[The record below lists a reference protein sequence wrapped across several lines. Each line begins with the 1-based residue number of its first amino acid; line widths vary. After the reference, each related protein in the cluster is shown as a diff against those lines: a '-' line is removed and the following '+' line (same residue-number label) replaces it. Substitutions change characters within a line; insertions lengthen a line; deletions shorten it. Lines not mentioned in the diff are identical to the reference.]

1 MIKNKIN
8 FNNVPNE
15 LKKEHNF
22 LMWREEQRENGK
34 ISKKPTTYAG
44 GDFNPLDK
52 DKLYSFEDVQSA
64 LEVATNVSGIGFSLL
79 NNGVTNDEGKRLFFY
94 DIDDTLNDP
103 IIDVLK
109 DKTYIEYSPSGNG
122 LHAYFFVDNNEYIG
136 KKRGSYELYS
146 CGRYFTLTGNKHEYS
161 TDDIKE
167 IDTETFE
174 ILLKTV
180 MKDESDPNSEL
191 LDKYTS
197 EELNTFN
204 GVCKLSNDEILERA
218 KNHKTRGADYTAIIK
233 GNFNEAR
240 NKDGKPFIDENGVLD
255 ISRADLSLLSSLVW
269 TVQGDRAKLF
279 EVYRSTVGGWYRPEK
294 DHQTGRIGSTINKVV
309 AEYIEYKKSKE
320 FEGLKING
328 YQDIE
333 EQRKDK
339 TKYFNKIAFNGWYIT
354 DENGEEK
361 FIPLYMGEYIIQN
374 LNVVRH
380 NLNIYIYQNELGHYA
395 HDIDGSMLE
404 RIVRSLSPTLKNT
417 QIKEVTG
424 YVRTMAKVIEEEETN
439 LIAVGNGLLD
449 PYTKELKPFNPKY
462 FITRKIPTNY
472 NPKAVNTFVDTTL
485 DKVSNYHKETYVNI
499 LEMFATVLYPKFL
512 ISKMFYLYGLTAS
525 NGKSTVI
532 NMIHST
538 FNDGDNI
545 SSVKLQDIATDKHSS
560 SAMVN
565 KMANIIDDLPKQE
578 IETVGDLKSMITG
591 GVVPIRPTHKTG
603 YSIRWNSPLITASN
617 YYPNFTETGQ
627 QINKRLYIIPFEY
640 NFEKDEKVISEYE
653 SMNKIDEESARER
666 VLFLSVEALQ
676 HLLKKA
682 KRSETENKERNLL
695 TYNERSQKIMEDF
708 STMNNLVL
716 EYVDIKQLDKD
727 YFLSKPF
734 TDLYREYKT
743 YSKFNSEKPI
753 SSEEFKKSVIEM
765 FGISYGKP
773 RYIIKGEKVQRA
785 GFKE

>member
-180 MKDESDPNSEL
+180 MKDESDPNNEL

-374 LNVVRH
+374 LNVVKYKS
-380 NLNIYIYQNELGHYA
+380 NIYIYQNELGYYV
-395 HDIDGSMLE
+395 HDIDGSILR
-404 RIVRSLSPTLKNT
+404 RIVRSLSPKLKRN
-417 QIKEVTG
+417 QVNEVID
-424 YVRTMAKVIEEEETN
+424 YVTTMAKIVEEEETN

-472 NPKAVNTFVDTTL
+472 NPNVSNEFVETTL
-485 DKVSNYHKETYVNI
+485 KKASNYHTETYVNI
-499 LEMFATVLYPKFL
+499 LEMFASVLYPKFL
-512 ISKMFYLYGLTAS
+512 IPKMFYLYGSTAS
-525 NGKSTVI
+525 NGKSTI
-532 NMIHST
+532 LNMIHMT
-538 FNDGDNI
+538 FNGDGDNI
-545 SSVKLQDIATDKHSS
+545 SSVKLQEIGVDKHASS
-560 SAMVN
+560 SMVN
-565 KMANIIDDLPKQE
+565 KLANIIDDLPN
-578 IETVGDLKSMITG
+578 ITVEDIGDLKSMITG
-591 GVVPIRPTHKTG
+591 GVVPIRPQYKEH
-603 YSIRWNSPLITASN
+603 YSIRWKSPLITASN
-617 YYPNFTETGQ
+617 FEPQFKESGK
-627 QINKRLYIIPFEY
+627 QINKRLYIIPFDY
-640 NFEKDEKVISEYE
+640 DFEEDEEVISEFE
-653 SMNKIDEESARER
+653 SLNKLAEDSAKEY
-666 VLFLSVEALQ
+666 VLYLSVEALQ
-676 HLLKKA
+676 HLLIKVRKGQQD
-682 KRSETENKERNLL
+682 RNIL
-695 TYNERSQKIMEDF
+695 TYNERAERVMKEFAKESNPINRYVEKRGLQKEYFVSVPFNDIYRNYNSYSISNEKTKPLSKEIFKKAIMEIF
-708 STMNNLVL
+708 NLR
-716 EYVDIKQLDKD
+716 YG
-727 YFLSKPF
+727 
-734 TDLYREYKT
+734 R
-743 YSKFNSEKPI
+743 
-753 SSEEFKKSVIEM
+753 
-765 FGISYGKP
+765 SY
-773 RYIIKGEKVQRA
+773 YNLNGEKVQRY